1 MFNYKKVSSSLLKG
15 LLPREKEVLAR
26 RFGLEGSERET
37 LESIGKD
44 FGVSRE
50 RVRQIENKAISKI
63 KPQLVR
69 YKDLTDYFIKT
80 LKKTADFR
88 KEELLLSQ
96 LGEEKEREHIFFLL
110 HLSDAF
116 IRFPETKERHALWT
130 ISPESFSFAQELI
143 DVFYRK
149 LKKVSRPISLD
160 DFEFPKNHPWAKLS
174 PKKRKNFLKYSLE
187 LSKIIFSNQEGLYGL
202 KDWPEVNPRFV
213 KDKAYLLFKKE
224 GRPLHF
230 LEAAELIG
238 SQVNFQTLH
247 NELIR
252 DPRFVLVGRG
262 IYALKEWGYEEG
274 YVKDIIL
281 KILQKAKKPLSKDE
295 ILQEVLK
302 RKLVKKNTV
311 LLNLAN
317 KKYFLR
323 TPQGKYTF
331 HQA

>member
-1 MFNYKKVSSSLLKG
+1 MV
-15 LLPREKEVLAR
+15 
-26 RFGLEGSERET
+26 
-37 LESIGKD
+37 
-44 FGVSRE
+44 
-50 RVRQIENKAISKI
+50 
-63 KPQLVR
+63 
-69 YKDLTDYFIKT
+69 
-80 LKKTADFR
+80 
-88 KEELLLSQ
+88 
-96 LGEEKEREHIFFLL
+96 
-110 HLSDAF
+110 
-116 IRFPETKERHALWT
+116 
-130 ISPESFSFAQELI
+130 
-143 DVFYRK
+143 
-149 LKKVSRPISLD
+149 
-160 DFEFPKNHPWAKLS
+160 
-174 PKKRKNFLKYSLE
+174 
-187 LSKIIFSNQEGLYGL
+187 
-202 KDWPEVNPRFV
+202 
-213 KDKAYLLFKKE
+213 
-224 GRPLHF
+224 
-230 LEAAELIG
+230 
-238 SQVNFQTLH
+238 QVNFQTLH